1 MSDAYEDR
9 DYNYDDDSGRRKRRR
24 RYMRY
29 EDDAWGAA
37 YQGDFEDGDE
47 ADFDEWVGM
56 VPEEASRYPPSTN
69 DYGGHDVWID
79 EPGGNVNR
87 QVPYR
92 GQDPLDAARRS
103 GDRAAPNEDLN
114 APSPA
119 LERASRLLNRY
130 DRRRLT
136 KEGRVEIEGAKREQQ
151 GDFID
156 SLFNFRFEDM
166 FGGGGIQQ
174 IAVVV
179 LIVLLIASLSCV
191 AAAWFTAI
199 EVREAMG
206 LTEFIIRP

>member
-9 DYNYDDDSGRRKRRR
+9 DHNFDDDSGRRRRR

-37 YQGDFEDGDE
+37 YQGDLEDGD
-47 ADFDEWVGM
+47 AGDFDEWVGM
-56 VPEEASRYPPSTN
+56 VPEEASGFPPSLSQS
-69 DYGGHDVWID
+69 GQDVWID
-79 EPGGNVNR
+79 DLGGNVNN
-87 QVPYR
+87 QVTYK
-92 GQDPLDAARRS
+92 GQDPLGAARRS
-103 GDRAAPNEDLN
+103 AARTTSDADLGGQ
-114 APSPA
+114 SPA
-119 LERASRLLNRY
+119 LERAGRLLNRY
-130 DRRRLT
+130 DSRRLANQ
-136 KEGRVEIEGAKREQQ
+136 GHVEVDKAKRQRQ

-156 SLFNFRFEDM
+156 SLFNFQVDDL

-179 LIVLLIASLSCV
+179 LVVLLIASLSCV

-206 LTEFIIRP
+206 LTEYIIRP